1 MSGGRLESYHDLLV
15 TASRK
20 TGEVRDGI
28 QGVVDQFTSAADALG
43 EPWGNDSLGKQFAD
57 GEQGYLASRKNIV
70 EGATNMAGTFGNFSK
85 GQQDSAAQL
94 EQMERDNADGFKGQ
108 PQQ

>member
-1 MSGGRLESYHDLLV
+1 MSGSRLESYHDLLI

-28 QGVVDQFTSAADALG
+28 QGVVDDLESRSAALG
-43 EPWGNDSLGKQFAD
+43 QPWGTDSLGSQFAN
-57 GEQGYLASRKNIV
+57 GAQGYLASKKNIV

-85 GQQDSAAQL
+85 GQLDSAAEL
-94 EQMERDNADGFKGQ
+94 EKTEQANADAFKGQ
-108 PQQ
+108 SQQ